1 MTIKTGIG
9 YSTPDDIYVR
19 GRNLSTEILG
29 KIDFIDMIFLTA
41 TGEVPDAN
49 TRKMADT
56 IMVAA
61 TDHGLT
67 PISIAARLT
76 YLGAPESVQG
86 AVASGLLGAG
96 DRFLGTMQ
104 TSARML
110 QDNIGDMTTASSRN
124 SYGEIARRVVADYR
138 KQHEILPGL
147 GHPIHVDGD
156 PRSSRMRE
164 IANETGFDG
173 KHWILLTEISKA
185 ANKSLGRKLP
195 INVTGA
201 VGATISDMGLDPIWA
216 RAFALIGRSAGI
228 VAHLID
234 EQKNPIASDIW
245 KLVLAQDDSAKNAT
259 S

>member
-1 MTIKTGIG
+1 MTIKTDIG
-9 YSTPDDIYVR
+9 YSTPDAIFVR
-19 GRNLSTEILG
+19 GRNLSEDILG
-29 KIDFIDMIFLTA
+29 KVDFIDMIFLAA

-49 TRKMADT
+49 MRKMADT
-56 IMVAA
+56 IMVAS

-104 TSARML
+104 TAAIML
-110 QDNIGDMTTASSRN
+110 QENIGDLQVTDSDETFAKVAQT
-124 SYGEIARRVVADYR
+124 IVADFRSR
-138 KQHEILPGL
+138 KEILPGL
-147 GHPIHVDGD
+147 GHPTHVDGD
-156 PRSSRMRE
+156 PRTPVIKD
-164 IANETGFDG
+164 IAGENGFDG
-173 KHWILLTEISKA
+173 KYWKLMEAISNE
-185 ANKSLGRKLP
+185 ANESLGRKLP

-201 VGATISDMGLDPIWA
+201 VGATISEMGLEPIWA

-234 EQKNPIASDIW
+234 ERKNPIAKDIW
-245 KLVLAQDDSAKNAT
+245 LNVLAQDDSAKET
-259 S
+259 G